1 MSQNGEARMRIG
13 TRLSVMVTLVAALPL
28 AGCIS
33 FGAKPPPSL
42 LTLSA
47 AAGPA
52 VGQEQ
57 TSATGRAITI
67 DVPVAPQSLATARVP
82 VQATPTTIAY
92 VPKAVWA
99 EPPARLFARL
109 VSDTVAARTGRVVV
123 SSVQAVGDP
132 GAHLGGE
139 LRRFGLDAT
148 TREAVVTFD
157 AALVRINGKGAV
169 EKQRFEARVPVTTI
183 DADSAGPAL
192 NTAANQ
198 VAAQVADWVGR

>member
-1 MSQNGEARMRIG
+1 MRIIA
-13 TRLSVMVTLVAALPL
+13 RVSAAAVPSLALVAALPL

-33 FGAKPPPSL
+33 FGAKPPASL

-52 VGQEQ
+52 VGQDQ
-57 TSATGRAITI
+57 NSATARSITI
-67 DVPVAPQSLATARVP
+67 EVPVAPQSLATARVP

-92 VPKAVWA
+92 VPKAIWA

-109 VSDTVAARTGRVVV
+109 LSDTLTARTGRVVV
-123 SSVQAVGDP
+123 SSVQAVSDP

-157 AALVRINGKGAV
+157 ASLVRVNGKGAV
-169 EKQRFEARVPVTTI
+169 EKQRFEARVPVAAI

-192 NTAANQ
+192 NIAANQ
-198 VAAQVADWVGR
+198 VAAHVADWVGR